1 MARAKA
7 KKEGYIDLEM
17 VITKEGNQYSSWCP
31 LLDIASC
38 GDSPDEAVK
47 NLCDAAGCYLEALK
61 EDGELE
67 KTLRDKGIKV
77 VQGDETV
84 IPSIFIT
91 HCRQKITVN

>member
-1 MARAKA
+1 MAKSIT

-38 GDSPDEAVK
+38 GDNPNEAVT
-47 NLCDAAGCYLEALK
+47 NLCDAVGCYLEALK

-67 KTLRDKGIKV
+67 VTIKALIGSTSARV
-77 VQGDETV
+77 SADQ
-84 IPSIFIT
+84 
-91 HCRQKITVN
+91 